1 MWRVPNSARMLL
13 PAEAQPQLRPTPLEE
28 EEEVGKGDRRGGTR
42 ETAGRSAGNN
52 TAHSNSVVP
61 L

>member
-28 EEEVGKGDRRGGTR
+28 EKRGEVERWRRQREQTRGKRRKLIMEGEG
-42 ETAGRSAGNN
+42 
-52 TAHSNSVVP
+52 
-61 L
+61 LM

>member
-28 EEEVGKGDRRGGTR
+28 EVGTETGREERGR
-42 ETAGRSAGNN
+42 QWMERSGENN
-52 TAHSNSVVP
+52 TADSNSIVP
-61 L
+61 F